1 MVRRKTRRTTLQGLK
16 KTYKNIIVA
25 PPSVTALGQVSDNT
39 VIISSASEEG
49 REKLAEHLEAY
60 RKSFEND
67 KDDVK
72 LLLAAQLCLYFE
84 IVPPVWV
91 KDNFSSR
98 LWRWYWYD
106 TETLDQAFKVV
117 RPRAHTK
124 RRREREEYRRLVIYR
139 VAQERRQWPPKTP
152 ISAIFSAVDKAFG
165 FGRGLT
171 KQIFYEPASRP
182 YRKLFRV

>member
-1 MVRRKTRRTTLQGLK
+1 MNRRKTRRTTLQELK

-25 PPSVTALGQVSDNT
+25 PPSVTALGQVSDDT

-49 REKLAEHLEAY
+49 REKLAELLEAY
-60 RKSFEND
+60 REDFE
-67 KDDVK
+67 DDQNEVK

-98 LWRWYWYD
+98 LWCWYWYD
-106 TETLDQAFKVV
+106 TKTLDQAFKVV

-124 RRREREEYRRLVIYR
+124 RRRAREEYRRLVVYR

-152 ISAIFSAVDKAFG
+152 FSAIFSAVDKAFG

-182 YRKLFRV
+182 YRKGFRV